1 VEKCKNDNGEFYRFE
16 LLSYCPIDLRGVDSS
31 LLEKREIDWLN
42 EYHKNVYEKLS
53 PYLTEE
59 EKAWL
64 KEETRAI

>member
-1 VEKCKNDNGEFYRFE
+1 
-16 LLSYCPIDLRGVDSS
+16 LRGVDSS